1 MRLRLIRH
9 MHLCTTNSVN
19 QASGGDPVDPSSPAV
34 MPRDRRCSTLI
45 RNVTGHPTILF
56 AKFELVAA

>member
-1 MRLRLIRH
+1 